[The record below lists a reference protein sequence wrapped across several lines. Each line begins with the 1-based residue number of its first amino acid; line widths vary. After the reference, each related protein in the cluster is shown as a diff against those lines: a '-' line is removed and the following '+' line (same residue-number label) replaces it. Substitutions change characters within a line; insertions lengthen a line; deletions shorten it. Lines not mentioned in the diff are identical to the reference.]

1 MRGFASATGQFR
13 MLLRQLSR
21 SPRRALLTF
30 LGLVV
35 AFFLFTALESVLYT
49 LEGLL
54 SQSASETG
62 IFMRPRSRAS
72 FFRAELPIRYV
83 DQVRAMQGVV
93 EASPAR
99 FHFGAGSREGSF
111 VAVVGVEPAPYLRV
125 RPIDGV
131 SETEAQAFRADRRG
145 ALVGEQLLA
154 SNGWQVGDEVTV
166 RGRGRSPDLS
176 LRIRGDIAEGDR
188 MGRAVIAHLDYLAQ
202 VVGGRGRA
210 AFIQARVAHPSLAL
224 AIARGLDA
232 RFANFSVPTRT
243 RSERSHAAGILANL
257 SDVLVGLRAI
267 GYLALA
273 VTVLVVGNA
282 VAMGVRERTVEIGT
296 LRALGFGRGRVMGL
310 VLGEAVLL
318 ALLGGVVGALGAYA
332 LFESG
337 WLQVPRMRDFTL
349 RSDISVVVRAALL
362 ALPVGALAGVLPA
375 FTAVRRPITESLRW
389 AD

>member
-1 MRGFASATGQFR
+1 MKGSARASGQLR
-13 MLLRQLSR
+13 MLLRQLRR

-83 DQVRAMQGVV
+83 DQVRAMEGVV
-93 EASPAR
+93 EAAPAR
-99 FHFGAGSREGSF
+99 FHFGAGAREGSF
-111 VAVVGVEPAPYLRV
+111 VAVVGVEAAPFLRL
-125 RPIDGV
+125 RALEGV
-131 SETEAQAFRADRRG
+131 SEAEAQAFRADRRG
-145 ALVGEQLLA
+145 ALVGRQLLA
-154 SNGWQVGDEVTV
+154 SNDWRVGEEVTV
-166 RGRGRSPDLS
+166 RGRGRVPDLS
-176 LRIRGDIAEGDR
+176 LRILGDIAEGDR
-188 MGRAVIAHLDYLAQ
+188 MSRAVIAHIDYLAQ
-202 VVGGRGRA
+202 VVGGQGRA

-224 AIARGLDA
+224 AIARGLDE

-243 RSERSHAAGILANL
+243 RSERSHAAGILSNL
-257 SDVLVGLRAI
+257 ADVLVGLRAI

-273 VTVLVVGNA
+273 ITVLVVGNA

-296 LRALGFGRGRVMGL
+296 LRALGFGRGRVMAL
-310 VLGEAVLL
+310 VVGEAVLL
-318 ALLGGVVGALGAYA
+318 ALLGGLAGALGAYA

-337 WLQVPRMRDFTL
+337 WVEIPRMPEFAL
-349 RSDISVVVRAALL
+349 RSDLSVLARAALL
-362 ALPVGALAGVLPA
+362 SLPVGALAGLLPA
-375 FTAVRRPITESLRW
+375 LTAVRRPITESLRW

>member
-1 MRGFASATGQFR
+1 
-13 MLLRQLSR
+13 MLLRQLLR

-49 LEGLL
+49 LDGLL

-83 DQVRAMQGVV
+83 EQVREMEGVV

-99 FHFGAGSREGSF
+99 FHFGAGPREGSF
-111 VAVVGVEPAPYLRV
+111 VAVVGVDPAAYLRL
-125 RPIDGV
+125 RALEGV
-131 SETEAQAFRADRRG
+131 SEAEAQAFRADRRG
-145 ALVGEQLLA
+145 ALVGRHLLA
-154 SNGWQVGDEVTV
+154 SNGWKLGEEVTV
-166 RGRGRSPDLS
+166 RGRGRAPDLS

-188 MGRAVIAHLDYLAQ
+188 MSRAVLAHIDYLAQ
-202 VVGGRGRA
+202 VAGGQGRA

-224 AIARGLDA
+224 AIARRLDE

-243 RSERSHAAGILANL
+243 QSERSHAAGILSNL

-310 VLGEAVLL
+310 VVGEAVLL
-318 ALLGGVVGALGAYA
+318 ALAGGLAGALGAYA

-337 WLQVPRMRDFTL
+337 WIEVPRVPDL
-349 RSDISVVVRAALL
+349 ELHSDVSVLARAALL
-362 ALPVGALAGVLPA
+362 SLPVGALAGLLPA
-375 FTAVRRPITESLRW
+375 LTAVRRPITESLRW

>member
-1 MRGFASATGQFR
+1 VIPFASVSGQVR
-13 MLLRQLSR
+13 MLLRQLAR
-21 SPRRALLTF
+21 SPRRAALTF

-49 LEGLL
+49 LKGLL
-54 SQSASETG
+54 SQSSSETG

-72 FFRAELPIRYV
+72 FFRAELPIRYLQ
-83 DQVRAMQGVV
+83 QVREMKGVV

-99 FHFGAGSREGSF
+99 FYFGAGRYEGSF
-111 VAVVGVEPAPYLRV
+111 VAVVGVDPASYLRL
-125 RPIDGV
+125 RPLEGV

-145 ALVGEQLLA
+145 ALVGRQVLV
-154 SNGWQVGDEVTV
+154 SNDWSVGEEVTV
-166 RGRGRSPDLS
+166 RGRGRAPDLS
-176 LRIRGDIAEGDR
+176 LRIRGEIAESDR
-188 MGRAVIAHLDYLAQ
+188 MSRAVLVHIDYLTQ
-202 VVGGRGRA
+202 VAGGQGRA

-224 AIARGLDA
+224 AISRSLDA

-243 RSERSHAAGILANL
+243 QSERSHAAGILSNL
-257 SDVLVGLRAI
+257 SDVLVGLRTI

-296 LRALGFGRGRVMGL
+296 LRALGFGRARVMLL
-310 VLGEAVLL
+310 VVGEAVLL
-318 ALLGGVVGALGAYA
+318 ALLGGSAGALGAYA

-337 WLQVPRMRDFTL
+337 WIQVPRAPGL
-349 RSDISVVVRAALL
+349 ELQSDVSVVARAALL
-362 ALPVGALAGVLPA
+362 SLPVGALAGLLPA
-375 FTAVRRPITESLRW
+375 LSAVRRPITESLRW